1 VKFAAPP
8 HIGAKTAAG
17 TLRTA
22 FAEDPDGILI
32 QLDELVPA

>member
-1 VKFAAPP
+1 VLLFE
-8 HIGAKTAAG
+8 